1 MRFAVLA
8 VLLLVGC
15 SRHDAAVGNTDT
27 PGGRLEAAALARGL
41 VPDPGSSILGAWARD
56 TDRLCIVPGQPGGNE
71 RIGAL
76 VDYGE
81 GQGCAASGTVVR
93 TGGQLDIRFDACRM
107 TAIFDGERIIFP
119 PEVPGACD
127 RSCVGRASFAALA
140 VDRQSGSVS
149 EAATLRTPSGRSLC
163 AG

>member
-1 MRFAVLA
+1 MRFVALA
-8 VLLLVGC
+8 LLLLAGC
-15 SRHDAAVGNTDT
+15 SRHDTAVGNTDT
-27 PGGRLEAAALARGL
+27 PGGRLEAAALVRGL
-41 VPDPGSSILGAWARD
+41 VPDPGSPILGSWARD
-56 TDRLCIVPGQPGGNE
+56 TDRVCIVPGRPGGDE

-93 TGGQLDIRFDACRM
+93 SGGRLDIRFGACRM

-119 PEVPGACD
+119 PEVPGACNQL
-127 RSCVGRASFAALA
+127 CVGRASFAALA

-149 EAATLRTPSGRSLC
+149 EAATLRTPGGRSLC